1 MSLAAQ
7 RRQRVLDTIAN
18 AAGLARR
25 DPADVQLIA
34 VSKGRPPEEIEPLIE
49 EYAALFKVMQA
60 PPATF
65 GQIKDAN
72 GNYLLNSTLRTAPF
86 QAQLGLRIQF

>member
-1 MSLAAQ
+1 M
-7 RRQRVLDTIAN
+7 VYG
-18 AAGLARR
+18 AGTLF
-25 DPADVQLIA
+25 QN
-34 VSKGRPPEEIEPLIE
+34 G
-49 EYAALFKVMQA
+49 ALVNQA

-86 QAQLGLRIQF
+86 QAQLGVRFQF

>member
-1 MSLAAQ
+1 VSLE
-7 RRQRVLDTIAN
+7 LFNLLN
-18 AAGLARR
+18 AANVEVGSANMVYGAGTLF
-25 DPADVQLIA
+25 QN
-34 VSKGRPPEEIEPLIE
+34 G
-49 EYAALFKVMQA
+49 ALVNQA

-86 QAQLGLRIQF
+86 QAQLGVRFQF